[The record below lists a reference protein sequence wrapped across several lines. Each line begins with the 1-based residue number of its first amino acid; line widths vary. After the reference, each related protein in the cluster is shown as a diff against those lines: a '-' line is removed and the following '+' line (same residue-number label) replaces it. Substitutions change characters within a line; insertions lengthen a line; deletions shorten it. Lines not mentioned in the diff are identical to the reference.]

1 MEEKRLNKYEI
12 SEQISTRNHNLK
24 NETLNSLNELW
35 RHKAVENDAGVALAK
50 VLKDNSALQITID
63 AGTFKACTSRQENID
78 ILTKYQDTLL
88 AALAPIHPDVKQFEF
103 SNFEGKNGQLNL
115 IYATPEELTLLAEI
129 EAEEKREHDEAIQR
143 EHRER
148 IRQIIARSGLPSNT
162 RETKTFDTFK
172 VSDAGK
178 YSNKEAYR
186 LARQFTGIDTTD
198 DEKQIE
204 ADQEGYHNF
213 LSFISKQKGSGKTH
227 LALSIAWHYAE
238 CGETVKFWQVEELL
252 DALRASFNK
261 SKDRYNSYD
270 GNPDVSDN
278 TYDKIMAELKDVGV
292 LILDDLGAQKDTDF
306 SLAKL
311 DMIINYR
318 YINELQTVVTANV
331 DNIDELPSRI
341 ASRLSEGNVCK
352 INMPDFRKIKSEQR
366 AKNLVKGVKDV
377 SN

>member
-1 MEEKRLNKYEI
+1 MNDKMSKYDI
-12 SEQISTRNHNLK
+12 QEQISVRNHALK
-24 NETLNSLNELW
+24 DETLNSLNELW

-103 SNFEGKNGQLNL
+103 SNFESENGQLNL
-115 IYATPEELTLLAEI
+115 IYATPEELALLAEI
-129 EAEEKREHDEAIQR
+129 EAEEKREHDKEIQR

-148 IRQIIARSGLPSNT
+148 IRQNIARSGLPSNT
-162 RETKTFDTFK
+162 RETKTLDTFK

-186 LARQFTGIDTTD
+186 LARQFTGIDATG

-213 LSFISKQKGSGKTH
+213 LSFISKQKGTGKTH
-227 LALSIAWHYAE
+227 LAMAIAWHYAE
-238 CGETVKFWQVEELL
+238 CGETVKFWQTEELL

-261 SKDRYNSYD
+261 SKDKYRSYD
-270 GNPDVSDN
+270 GNPDGSDD
-278 TYDKIMAELKDVGV
+278 TYDKIMAELKEVGV
-292 LILDDLGAQKDTDF
+292 LILDDLGAQKDTEF
-306 SLAKL
+306 ALAKL
-311 DMIINYR
+311 DMVINYR
-318 YINELQTVVTANV
+318 YINELQTVITANV
-331 DNIDELPSRI
+331 DDIDELPPRI

-352 INMPDFRKIKSEQR
+352 INMPDFRKIKSDQR
-366 AKNLVKGVKDV
+366 TKNLVKVVKDV